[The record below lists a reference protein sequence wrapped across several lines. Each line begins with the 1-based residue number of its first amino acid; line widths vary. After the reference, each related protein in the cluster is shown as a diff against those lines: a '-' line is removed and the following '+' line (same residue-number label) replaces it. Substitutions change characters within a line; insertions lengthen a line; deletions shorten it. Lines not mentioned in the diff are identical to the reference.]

1 MPSTT
6 DRVKYINRY
15 IGPVK
20 LIPIDIQEDSF
31 EIKGG
36 KFDPSKLELDNAENH
51 KMREAVLKVLRKG
64 VDLSNSNLVKNA
76 DGLLATRPTNK
87 IFNGWAKLE
96 NVSTK
101 IYIRCL
107 IIFSVAYSRQ

>member
-87 IFNGWAKLE
+87 NIQWVGKTGKRVHE
-96 NVSTK
+96 NLYPLSYYLFCS
-101 IYIRCL
+101 I
-107 IIFSVAYSRQ
+107 